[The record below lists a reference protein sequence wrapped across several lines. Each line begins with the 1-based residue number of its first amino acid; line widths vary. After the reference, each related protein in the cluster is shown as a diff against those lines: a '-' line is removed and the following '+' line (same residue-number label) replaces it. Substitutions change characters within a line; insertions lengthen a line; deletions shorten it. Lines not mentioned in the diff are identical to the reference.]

1 MSHYNDL
8 PDTHVYYSPIPAGSD
23 PGISSTRCG
32 CVLPNSCDDCD
43 GTSAE
48 RREMW
53 AMPRRD
59 RIALELAN
67 RRLDPHWRE
76 LHGLDATGGAA

>member
-1 MSHYNDL
+1 MNHYDDI
-8 PDTHVYYSPIPAGSD
+8 PDTTCYYSPIPAGSG

-32 CVLPNSCDDCD
+32 CVLPASCGSCDGSD
-43 GTSAE
+43 AE
-48 RREMW
+48 RAEMW

-59 RIALELAN
+59 RIALELRN
-67 RRLDPHWRE
+67 RALDPWWRE